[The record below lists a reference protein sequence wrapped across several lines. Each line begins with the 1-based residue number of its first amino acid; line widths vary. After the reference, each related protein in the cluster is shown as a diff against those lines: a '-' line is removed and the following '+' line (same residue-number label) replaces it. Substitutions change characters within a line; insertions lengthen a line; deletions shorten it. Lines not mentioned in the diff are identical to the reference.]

1 MKTNNVST
9 IFVFLHRGMV
19 SQSAND
25 SVGYVLRERF
35 RVSRSH
41 PFSLQLGESEAASS
55 NSHSLVLDFDWAN
68 SNVLV
73 HEDSLVISHYPF
85 RLQRNPSSSLAFC
98 DLHIIDNDEDAVV
111 VANDLWFFLVH
122 ISPPM
127 KVCEL

>member
-1 MKTNNVST
+1 MTASVTSSGSDSGSAGVTHSRCNWAS
-9 IFVFLHRGMV
+9 RG
-19 SQSAND
+19 A
-25 SVGYVLRERF
+25 L
-35 RVSRSH
+35 
-41 PFSLQLGESEAASS
+41 S
-55 NSHSLVLDFDWAN
+55 NWHSLVLDFDWAN
-68 SNVLV
+68 SNVLI
-73 HEDSLVISHYPF
+73 HEDSLVIPHYPF